1 MAIEAKSFLLR
12 PDIPPGGRPRQP
24 RPGDSPDGA
33 LGDPLRTYAE
43 EAGLV
48 MRRPAHT
55 SYTIPALEASEFAR
69 DHGAFDAFH
78 QQTYRAYWEFAKDVG
93 SVPVLQDVAREVGLD
108 PDALATALEEGR
120 YRARVQEDIEGAQK
134 LGVSAI
140 PSFLMGG
147 FFFSGARPYE
157 FFAALMKKV
166 LEE

>member
-24 RPGDSPDGA
+24 RPGESPDGA
-33 LGDPLRTYAE
+33 LSDPLRTYAE

-55 SYTIPALEASEFAR
+55 SYTFPALEASEFAR
-69 DHGAFDAFH
+69 DHGAFNAFH
-78 QQTYRAYWEFAKDVG
+78 EQTYRAYWEFAKDVG
-93 SVPVLQDVAREVGLD
+93 SVSVLQGVAREVGLN
-108 PDALATALEEGR
+108 PDALADALEKGR
-120 YRARVQEDIEGAQK
+120 YRARVEEDIEAAQK
-134 LGVSAI
+134 LGVNAI
-140 PSFLMGG
+140 PSFVIGG

-157 FFAALMKKV
+157 FFVSLMNKV